1 MANKG
6 GFSWKT
12 LIGITAAK
20 NKVSKALDVPVF
32 TLNQKATQDRL
43 IGKVV
48 RKLIGGK

>member
-1 MANKG
+1 MNNKG

-12 LIGITAAK
+12 LLGVTAAK
-20 NKVSKALDVPVF
+20 SKVSKALGVPVF
-32 TLNQKATQDRL
+32 TLNKKATQDRL